1 MAFSGFIKVRER
13 PRKKGVKGTQRRGE
27 NQERTN
33 EKARK
38 PKRKEK
44 PKRTEERKKKEKTER
59 DQRTEKKKEK
69 EKENKEK
76 KNTHTEHRRSRKG
89 RKQEKKVRHK
99 KRRLGNIGEGKPRVE
114 RRVPIFLQN
123 SSNKAPALG
132 KLLSIPS
139 PLIYL
144 PSYYACTRELIHAC
158 LPTMVSR
165 VIGLGKCSGWVQ
177 PSPKKKQASTSLGL
191 RPSRPNL
198 YIGARMC
205 LAEHTLIPYPFYFTL
220 FCFDI

>member
-69 EKENKEK
+69 EKKNGEK
-76 KNTHTEHRRSRKG
+76 KTHTEHRRSRKG

-99 KRRLGNIGEGKPRVE
+99 NRRLGNIGEGKPRVE

-165 VIGLGKCSGWVQ
+165 VIGLGKC
-177 PSPKKKQASTSLGL
+177 
-191 RPSRPNL
+191 
-198 YIGARMC
+198 
-205 LAEHTLIPYPFYFTL
+205 
-220 FCFDI
+220 

>member
-1 MAFSGFIKVRER
+1 MKRQENQRG
-13 PRKKGVKGTQRRGE
+13 KKNRRGQR
-27 NQERTN
+27 N
-33 EKARK
+33 
-38 PKRKEK
+38 
-44 PKRTEERKKKEKTER
+44 ERKKKRQRETREQRKKRKGER
-59 DQRTEKKKEK
+59 KQR
-69 EKENKEK
+69 K
-76 KNTHTEHRRSRKG
+76 KNTHTQHRRSRKG

-99 KRRLGNIGEGKPRVE
+99 NRRLGNIGEGKPRVE

-165 VIGLGKCSGWVQ
+165 VIGLGKC
-177 PSPKKKQASTSLGL
+177 
-191 RPSRPNL
+191 
-198 YIGARMC
+198 
-205 LAEHTLIPYPFYFTL
+205 
-220 FCFDI
+220 